1 MSTSN
6 SPLKPS
12 LIIPDLL
19 THIPDITPDSIL
31 SRTIYK
37 DEQLKVILFAF
48 AAGQELSEH
57 TSTHAAALHFL
68 QGTADVT
75 LGEERI
81 AAAAGTWVHMPPQLP
96 HSILATTP
104 VIMLLLMFPQPSKL
118 VTIPSG

>member
-1 MSTSN
+1 MSASTS
-6 SPLKPS
+6 PHTPS

-19 THIPDITPDSIL
+19 THIPDTTPDSII

-37 DEQLKVILFAF
+37 DAQLKAILFAF

-68 QGTADVT
+68 QGTADVM
-75 LGEERI
+75 LGKERI
-81 AAAAGTWVHMPPQLP
+81 AAATGTWVHMPPQLP

-104 VIMLLLMFPQPSKL
+104 VVMLLLMFPQPS
-118 VTIPSG
+118 S